1 MKTDGKILIG
11 LAFAFAGACWYES
24 KKKANVGDLSNL
36 KPYGAKIIKN
46 LKELKEL
53 IKSGE
58 AGNINNGRIVL
69 NRDSNHYI
77 NVDDSVKR
85 AIGLDRNYLLSGKEL
100 SLAYHYLKE
109 QDRGFVFFDADSL
122 FHLPQDK
129 IIFAPSRQDRLTSI
143 INNLGICIDDDCK
156 TDQDGYLA
164 TLVKIANGQKFR
176 WNNTADGKGLK
187 SEIIATKGPA
197 PMERKARRFMLS
209 ETDGLTP
216 DKFAESITEFGG
228 DDNAVKQGV
237 LQALS
242 EVNSPQE
249 AYNLLCDIDDK
260 NKENNP
266 DEQNNITPDDN
277 PDLPF

>member
-109 QDRGFVFFDADSL
+109 LNESL
-122 FHLPQDK
+122 H
-129 IIFAPSRQDRLTSI
+129 S
-143 INNLGICIDDDCK
+143 
-156 TDQDGYLA
+156 
-164 TLVKIANGQKFR
+164 
-176 WNNTADGKGLK
+176 
-187 SEIIATKGPA
+187 
-197 PMERKARRFMLS
+197 
-209 ETDGLTP
+209 
-216 DKFAESITEFGG
+216 
-228 DDNAVKQGV
+228 
-237 LQALS
+237 
-242 EVNSPQE
+242 
-249 AYNLLCDIDDK
+249 
-260 NKENNP
+260 
-266 DEQNNITPDDN
+266 
-277 PDLPF
+277 